1 MSAKGCDIWM
11 CAVSRVTRNTF
22 DNTLISQ
29 WKNTLESLEQPSVE
43 IYRQAESHMHKV
55 MKKAKKL
62 TLDSPMTLVGDD
74 YNLHCLL
81 CCRDDDDTSSFFLIS
96 IVSSTD
102 FKNARQAG
110 KILSDMKTELLEI
123 KTIETD
129 NFRDFNKKA
138 SSIFPSVINSRKLT
152 KLEEIGVSIVRN
164 KDEVRKVLT
173 KEMENLEIAE
183 HLALQSDIL
192 IKKGEMFRK
201 RTRDLERSMRCRNIK
216 LCVLVALVF
225 LCVIGYIVA
234 PHIDKAISGTRNVVE
249 DLRTV

>member
-1 MSAKGCDIWM
+1 MSTRGSDIWM

-29 WKNTLESLEQPSVE
+29 WKNKFDGLEQPSVE
-43 IYRQAESHMHKV
+43 IYRHAESHMHKV

-62 TLDSPMTLVGDD
+62 TLDNPMTLVGED

-81 CCRDDDDTSSFFLIS
+81 CCQDDDAASPFFLIS
-96 IVSSTD
+96 IVSSID
-102 FKNARQAG
+102 FKNSRQVG
-110 KILSDMKTELLEI
+110 NILSDMKTELLEI
-123 KTIETD
+123 QNIETD
-129 NFRDFNKKA
+129 NFGDFNKKA
-138 SSIFPSVINSRKLT
+138 SSIFPSVIKSQKLT
-152 KLEEIGVSIVRN
+152 KLEEIGVSIERN
-164 KDEVRKVLT
+164 KEEVKKALN

-201 RTRDLERSMRCRNIK
+201 RTRNLEISMKCRNIK

-225 LCVIGYIVA
+225 LCVVGYIVA
-234 PHIDKAISGTRNVVE
+234 PHIDKAISGTNNVIQ
-249 DLRTV
+249 DLRTI